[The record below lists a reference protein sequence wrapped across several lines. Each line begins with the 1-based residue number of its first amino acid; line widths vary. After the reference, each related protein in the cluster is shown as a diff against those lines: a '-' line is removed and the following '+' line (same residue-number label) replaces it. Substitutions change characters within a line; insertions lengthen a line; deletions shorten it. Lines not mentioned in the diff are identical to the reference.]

1 MKAEIDIKTMIAIV
15 ASVGVLGGFY
25 YTTQMRLDN
34 IEQDIIQLQPI
45 HQGHARLRP
54 PDWQRDVST

>member
-15 ASVGVLGGFY
+15 AAVSVLGGFY

-34 IEQDIIQLQPI
+34 IEKEIDQLHSEI
-45 HQGHARLRP
+45 KKTSKLIRK
-54 PDWQRDVST
+54 SNK

>member
-34 IEQDIIQLQPI
+34 IEQDIIQLQADI
-45 HQGHARLRP
+45 KKTNKLVRRANK
-54 PDWQRDVST
+54 